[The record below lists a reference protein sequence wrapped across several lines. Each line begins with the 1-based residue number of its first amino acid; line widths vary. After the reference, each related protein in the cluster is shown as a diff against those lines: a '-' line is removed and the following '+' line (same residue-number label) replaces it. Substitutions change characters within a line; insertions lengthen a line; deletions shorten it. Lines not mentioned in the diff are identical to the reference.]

1 MNIEP
6 NEKPT
11 KASFADKYIAFAE
24 KVSDIT
30 GLVAAILLVPLVI
43 VFIYE
48 IAARNIFNSPTTWAY
63 GTCFII
69 GGCAAVLGFAY
80 AMKSGAMVRIDIVH
94 SRLSEKTICILDL
107 LLYVILFLPLTI
119 GGAYQCFLQAVKSVS
134 LREMISV
141 GSWNAPIWPTKIVMV
156 VSLIVLTMQGIAEML
171 KLCKRFSLIR
181 KGMKS

>member
-80 AMKSGAMVRIDIVH
+80 A
-94 SRLSEKTICILDL
+94 C
-107 LLYVILFLPLTI
+107 LLYTSP
-119 GGAYQCFLQAVKSVS
+119 SPRDS
-134 LREMISV
+134 
-141 GSWNAPIWPTKIVMV
+141 
-156 VSLIVLTMQGIAEML
+156 
-171 KLCKRFSLIR
+171 
-181 KGMKS
+181 